1 MLVHDFLVQSVASF
15 PEKEAV
21 IETDRRVTY
30 AEILRDASIVASWLH
45 RQGVVLGD
53 RVIILEDKPVN
64 YITYYFGVLMAGGVV
79 VAMNS
84 QTSADSVAYQVKN
97 CGASCVLSDI
107 PFIKYF
113 KPLLKGATTLK
124 GVLVSRNDEEVLAE
138 LAIQCDSFEVLSENN
153 ENPTVLDV
161 LIQSSDLA
169 QIIYTS
175 GTTGDPNGVML
186 SHANLVENTRS
197 IVEYLQLTERDKAM
211 AVLPFFYS
219 YGNSLLLTH
228 FCVGGSLVVNQSFI
242 YPNVILKMMKEEQ
255 VTGFS
260 GVPSTFAIFMNRS
273 AIRQYQFPSL
283 RYVCQAGGAM
293 APALAKEVKGILP
306 NTDVYIMYGQTE
318 ASARLSYL
326 EPADFFRKAGS
337 IGKAIPGVDLK
348 VLKDDGSPVAVD
360 EVGEIVAAGKNI
372 MRGYWNNPE
381 KTSAVLRDGL
391 LWTGDLAK
399 IDEEGFLYIVSRKSD
414 MIKSGA
420 HRIGPKEI
428 EEVIHELPGVHEVAV
443 IGMPD
448 VILGESILAC
458 IVLADQGACSDRE
471 VKRYCREKLPPYKLP
486 KEVIFVDELPK
497 TASGKIR
504 KKVLKEQLIAAS
516 QEGG

>member
-1 MLVHDFLVQSVASF
+1 MLIHDFLIQSVASF

-21 IETDRRVTY
+21 IETGRRVTY
-30 AEILRDASIVASWLH
+30 AELLRDALIVASWLY
-45 RQGVVLGD
+45 RKGVVLGD

-64 YITYYFGVLMAGGVV
+64 YITYYFGVLIAGGVV

-84 QTSADSVAYQVKN
+84 QTSVDAVAYQVKN
-97 CGASCVLSDI
+97 CGASCVLSDV

-113 KPLLKGATTLK
+113 KPLLKGTTTLK
-124 GVLVSRNDEEVLAE
+124 GLLLSCHDKEVLGE
-138 LAIQCDSFEVLSENN
+138 LSIQCDSFEESSENN
-153 ENPTVLDV
+153 ENPVVLDIS
-161 LIQSSDLA
+161 IQPSDLA

-260 GVPSTFAIFMNRS
+260 GVPSTFAIFINRS
-273 AIRQYQFPSL
+273 AIRQYEFPSL
-283 RYVCQAGGAM
+283 RYICQAGGAM
-293 APALAKEVKGILP
+293 APALAKEVKSILP

-326 EPADFFRKAGS
+326 DPADFFRKAGS
-337 IGKAIPGVDLK
+337 IGKAIPGVELK
-348 VLKDDGSPVAVD
+348 VLKDDGTPVAVG

-372 MRGYWNNPE
+372 MSGYWNNPD
-381 KTSAVLRDGL
+381 KTSVVLRDGL

-448 VILGESILAC
+448 SILGESILAC
-458 IVLADQGACSDRE
+458 IVLADQGGCSDRE

-504 KKVLKEQLIAAS
+504 KKVLKEQLLAAS
-516 QEGG
+516 QQSS